1 MREFLVQYRFRFT
14 LLISCVALIL
24 VACGD
29 GDDGSDDIAG
39 STIDDNPPGV
49 TTRDAWIR
57 EAVLPEGSPAAD
69 PEHDHEETASSGVI
83 SALYLAL
90 ENNTGTAVQLT
101 GVETGVARV
110 VEMHQ
115 TQSQN
120 GLMQMRPVE
129 SVEVPA
135 SGEAVFEP
143 GRFHIM
149 LIDINRPLEP
159 GDEVAVTLIF
169 NTGERLEL
177 PAVPVREA

>member
-1 MREFLVQYRFRFT
+1 MQFRFRLT
-14 LLISCVALIL
+14 LLISCVVLLL

-29 GDDGSDDIAG
+29 GDDGSDDVEEGAIG
-39 STIDDNPPGV
+39 DTVMGV

-57 EAVLPEGSPAAD
+57 EAVLPEGSPTAD

-83 SALYLAL
+83 SAFYLAL
-90 ENNTGTAVQLT
+90 ENNTDAAVQLT
-101 GVETGVARV
+101 GVETEVARV

-120 GLMQMRPVE
+120 GLMQMRPVQ

-135 SGEAVFEP
+135 GGEVVFEP
-143 GRFHIM
+143 GGFHIM

-169 NTGERLEL
+169 STGERLEL

>member
-1 MREFLVQYRFRFT
+1 VQYRLRFIF
-14 LLISCVALIL
+14 LISCVALVV

-29 GDDGSDDIAG
+29 GDAGSDGSEGDAINDDPA
-39 STIDDNPPGV
+39 GV

-57 EAVLPEGSPAAD
+57 EAVLPEGSPTAA
-69 PEHDHEETASSGVI
+69 PEHDHDETMSSGVI

-90 ENNTGTAVQLT
+90 ENNTSAAMQLT
-101 GVETGVARV
+101 GVETEVARV

-115 TQSQN
+115 SQSQN

-135 SGEAVFEP
+135 GGEVVFEP
-143 GRFHIM
+143 GGFHIM
-149 LIDINRPLEP
+149 LIDINRPLGP

>member
-1 MREFLVQYRFRFT
+1 M
-14 LLISCVALIL
+14 
-24 VACGD
+24 
-29 GDDGSDDIAG
+29 
-39 STIDDNPPGV
+39 
-49 TTRDAWIR
+49 
-57 EAVLPEGSPAAD
+57 
-69 PEHDHEETASSGVI
+69 SSGVI

-90 ENNTGTAVQLT
+90 ENNTSAAMQLT
-101 GVETGVARV
+101 GVETEVARV

-115 TQSQN
+115 SQSQN

-135 SGEAVFEP
+135 GGEVVFEP
-143 GRFHIM
+143 GGFHIM
-149 LIDINRPLEP
+149 LIDINRPLGP